1 MARHFNLKP
10 QIKKDNLELARP
22 DLESQYEQPAQFEA
36 GLKHSKTQQL
46 RQHTGTLKSVYEHHQ
61 SQVDPMGKYTK
72 QFGQFKEAFN
82 F

>member
-1 MARHFNLKP
+1 MKP

-46 RQHTGTLKSVYEHHQ
+46 RQHTGTLKSVYEHIRAR
-61 SQVDPMGKYTK
+61 STRWASTPSSSGSSRRPSI
-72 QFGQFKEAFN
+72 FEI
-82 F
+82 